1 MPNPFT
7 DILNKA
13 TSFASGFLKSSRSEA
28 GSVVGIDIGSSSIKV
43 VQLKSKGGQAVLET
57 YGELSLGPIAGLQT
71 GELTNLP
78 NDKLSQALAEALK
91 SSEVTT
97 KSAAI
102 SIPSSSS
109 LIFTVEIPVLIN
121 EKDLPTIVSTEAR
134 KYIPVPVSEVSLDS
148 WIIPRRE
155 EYTDEGE
162 LAKAQN
168 KTEVLVAAIHN
179 DTISRYKDILKNAQ
193 IETDVFEI
201 EIFSN
206 IRSCFGQEIS
216 PVLLID
222 FGASK
227 TKLSIV
233 ENGIVRVFHII
244 NRGSVDISNGI
255 SKSMN
260 LPFVKAE
267 ELKRS
272 IGLTGTG
279 TDKNISDIAR
289 LSVDFIF
296 SETNSII
303 LNYEKKYN
311 KALSKIFLAGGG
323 VLIKGMAEAAVA
335 NFRSEVIIADPF
347 GKTETPAFLAEILKG
362 IGPEFS
368 VATGLALRKL
378 K

>member
-7 DILNKA
+7 DILNKVA
-13 TSFASGFLKSSRSEA
+13 DFLKSSRSEA

-57 YGELSLGPIAGLQT
+57 YGELSLGPLAALQA

-78 NDKLSQALAEALK
+78 NDKLIQALTEALK

-97 KSAAI
+97 KSSAI
-102 SIPSSSS
+102 SIPSAAS
-109 LIFTVEIPVLIN
+109 LIFTIEIPALIN

-134 KYIPVPVSEVSLDS
+134 KYIPVPISEVTLD
-148 WIIPRRE
+148 WWVIPRQE
-155 EYTDEGE
+155 EYTEEGDI
-162 LAKAQN
+162 AKAGN
-168 KTEVLVAAIHN
+168 KTEVLVAVIHN
-179 DTISRYKDILKNAQ
+179 DTISRYKDISRNSGL
-193 IETDVFEI
+193 ETDIFEI

-206 IRSCFGQEIS
+206 IRSCFGHEIS
-216 PVLLID
+216 PVLLVD

-227 TKLSIV
+227 TKLSIID
-233 ENGIVRVFHII
+233 NGIVRVFHIV
-244 NRGSVDISNGI
+244 NRGSFDISNGI
-255 SKSMN
+255 SKSMD
-260 LPFVKAE
+260 LPFQKAE

-272 IGLTGTG
+272 VGLTGTG
-279 TDKNISDIAR
+279 NDKNISEIAR
-289 LSVDFIF
+289 LSVDYIF
-296 SETNSII
+296 SETNSVI

-311 KALSKIFLAGGG
+311 KALSKVFLTGGG
-323 VLIKGMAEAAVA
+323 VLLKGIAEAATA

-347 GKTETPAFLAEILKG
+347 GKTEAPAFLADILKG